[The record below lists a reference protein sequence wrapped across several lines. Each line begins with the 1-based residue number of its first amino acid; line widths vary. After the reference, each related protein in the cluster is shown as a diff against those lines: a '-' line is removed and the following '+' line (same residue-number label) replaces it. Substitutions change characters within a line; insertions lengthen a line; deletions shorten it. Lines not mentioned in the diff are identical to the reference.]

1 MVAAEV
7 RKKEADLLLGGL
19 IWICKKRSKLLAA
32 PEISV
37 FRWLVCYLATNC
49 SDREV
54 GKKRGR
60 EGRKGEGKKPLP
72 SPSSPIPFDACH
84 AGYELLQ
91 TVTTTK
97 QKLNF
102 KRVVCQSCLVHFV
115 NSANLASFLAI
126 RNYLWMTISEPRFKQ
141 VHVCL
146 GNVTSNVTNNKH
158 ELWNPPC

>member
-1 MVAAEV
+1 MFSSFSTYDGRKFVISNKIVNTLIVVPDQFVSLFAIQRFEVFTPVVAAEV

-49 SDREV
+49 SDCEV

-115 NSANLASFLAI
+115 NSAN
-126 RNYLWMTISEPRFKQ
+126 
-141 VHVCL
+141 
-146 GNVTSNVTNNKH
+146 
-158 ELWNPPC
+158 